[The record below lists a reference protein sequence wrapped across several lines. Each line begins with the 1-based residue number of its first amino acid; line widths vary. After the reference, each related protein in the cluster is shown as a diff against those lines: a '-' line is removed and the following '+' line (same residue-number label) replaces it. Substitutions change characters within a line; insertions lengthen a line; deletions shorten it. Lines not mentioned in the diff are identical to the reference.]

1 MMAAAIQFDGRSL
14 RAATPKVLFQ
24 TRIDSIERSPH
35 EYDVTADGQKFL
47 INSMPEQAPQP
58 ITLYVNWPAALK
70 K

>member
-1 MMAAAIQFDGRSL
+1 
-14 RAATPKVLFQ
+14 
-24 TRIDSIERSPH
+24 
-35 EYDVTADGQKFL
+35 VTADGQKFL